1 MATIKASINSTRNS
15 IQGQLNPQKKIQV
28 TRYQVDVDN
37 IEFTEISG
45 IDAGSASDGALLVY
59 NGQTGNFEA
68 KTEINNANTVL
79 NGGFF

>member
-15 IQGQLNPQKKIQV
+15 IQGQLNPQKRIQV
-28 TRYQVDVDN
+28 TQYQVGVDN
-37 IEFTEISG
+37 IELSSISG
-45 IDAGSASDGALLVY
+45 LDVGSASDGALLVY
-59 NGQTGNFEA
+59 NGQSGNFEA